1 MRYEQSTEGIRV
13 RVEPRYSLADSEP
26 LEGTFVF
33 SYHIEMAN
41 EGSSPARLL
50 YRHWRIHDAAGDETE
65 VEGEGVVGEQPHLQ
79 PGGAHRYRS
88 FCVLRSPS
96 GYMEGFYTF
105 ERPDGHRFRVDVPRF
120 HLRAPFVMAP
130 PPAPGEDDAP
140 PVMN

>member
-1 MRYEQSTEGIRV
+1 MRYEESTGGIRV

-26 LEGTFVF
+26 QEGTFVF

-41 EGSSPARLL
+41 EGATPARLL
-50 YRHWRIHDAAGDETE
+50 YRYWRIHDSVGEDTE
-65 VEGEGVVGEQPHLQ
+65 VEGEGVVGEQPSLE

-105 ERPDGHRFRVDVPRF
+105 ERPDGARFRVAVPRF
-120 HLRAPFVMAP
+120 HLRAPFVLGP
-130 PPAPGEDDAP
+130 PGPAADEGGPDL
-140 PVMN
+140 VH